1 MLPSLFLLKRRREHP
16 PIRGEKQRRCE
27 VCDGWE
33 WEDEVLGSRRGPRQ
47 QERNPDQIPCVDKKN
62 TPITKLNHEDHHEAS
77 APFWCACCVVLL
89 FLCETKALEK
99 KRKKKENK
107 KEREENPNGCESEQ
121 DQGPLAGCPVG
132 IAEPI
137 FRQLHQEEA
146 KEGSVHDEPKLG
158 RFGRQ
163 CVDRAISVS

>member
-1 MLPSLFLLKRRREHP
+1 VKRRN
-16 PIRGEKQRRCE
+16 
-27 VCDGWE
+27 
-33 WEDEVLGSRRGPRQ
+33 S
-47 QERNPDQIPCVDKKN
+47 KK
-62 TPITKLNHEDHHEAS
+62 
-77 APFWCACCVVLL
+77 
-89 FLCETKALEK
+89 K
-99 KRKKKENK
+99 KRKKRKKK
-107 KEREENPNGCESEQ
+107 KEREENTNGCESEQ
-121 DQGPLAGCPVG
+121 GQGPLAGCPVG